1 MNEITII
8 PIKNFPEITEGD
20 DLIEL
25 LINCLENSTISIEEN
40 DIIVITQKIV
50 SKSESRLRNLEDIT
64 FEELLAAE
72 STEII
77 RKRGDLVIAR
87 TKHGFI
93 CANAGIDKSNIENG
107 HALLLPID
115 PDKSA
120 SKYREQIYARLQKK
134 VAVIISDTFGRPWRV
149 GQVNFAIGSSGIE
162 PLVRYIGSTDTFE
175 NELNAT
181 EIAIIDE
188 IASSAELVME
198 KTLNIPIAILR
209 GVNYRDSKNNAK
221 DLIRKKDEDFFL

>member
-8 PIKNFPEITEGD
+8 PVRNFPEINEGD
-20 DLIEL
+20 DLIEML
-25 LINCLENSTISIEEN
+25 FKSLESSKLSIEEN

-50 SKSESRLRNLEDIT
+50 SKSESRLRNLEDIS
-64 FEELLAAE
+64 FEELLSQE

-77 RKRGDLVIAR
+77 RKRGELVIAR
-87 TKHGFI
+87 TKHGII

-120 SKYREQIYARLQKK
+120 SKFRKQIYKYIQKN

-149 GQVNFAIGSSGIE
+149 GQVNFAIGSSGIQ
-162 PLVRYIGSTDTFE
+162 PLVSYIGKNDTYK

-209 GVNYRDSKNNAK
+209 GVNYKTSKGNAK
-221 DLIRKKDEDFFL
+221 DLVRKENEDFFI

>member
-50 SKSESRLRNLEDIT
+50 SKSESRLRNLEDVT

-120 SKYREQIYARLQKK
+120 SKYREQIHARLQKK

-162 PLVRYIGSTDTFE
+162 PLVSYIGSTDTFE

-209 GVNYRDSKNNAK
+209 GVNYRDSNNNAK

>member
-1 MNEITII
+1 MSEITII
-8 PIKNFPEITEGD
+8 PVKNFPEINAGD

-25 LINCLENSTISIEEN
+25 LINSLEDSNVSIEEN
-40 DIIVITQKIV
+40 DIIVLTQKIV
-50 SKSESRLRNLEDIT
+50 SKSESRLRNLEDT
-64 FEELLAAE
+64 SFEELLAEE

-93 CANAGIDKSNIENG
+93 CANAGIDKSNIEDG

-115 PDKSA
+115 PDRSA
-120 SKYREQIYARLQKK
+120 SKYREQIYTRLQKK

-162 PLVRYIGSTDTFE
+162 PLVSYIGSTDTFE

>member
-8 PIKNFPEITEGD
+8 PVKNFPEINAGD

-25 LINCLENSTISIEEN
+25 LINSLEDSNVSIEEN
-40 DIIVITQKIV
+40 DIIVLTQKIV
-50 SKSESRLRNLEDIT
+50 SKSESRLRNLEDT
-64 FEELLAAE
+64 SFEELLAEE
-72 STEII
+72 STQII

-93 CANAGIDKSNIENG
+93 CANAGIDKSNIEDG

-115 PDKSA
+115 PDRSA
-120 SKYREQIYARLQKK
+120 SKYREQIYTRLQKK

-162 PLVRYIGSTDTFE
+162 PLVSYIGSTDTFE

>member
-8 PIKNFPEITEGD
+8 PVKNFPEINAGD

-25 LINCLENSTISIEEN
+25 LINSLEDSNASIEEN
-40 DIIVITQKIV
+40 DIIVLTQKIV
-50 SKSESRLRNLEDIT
+50 SKSESRLRNLEDT
-64 FEELLAAE
+64 SFEELLAEE

-93 CANAGIDKSNIENG
+93 CANAGIDKSNIEDG

-115 PDKSA
+115 PDRSA
-120 SKYREQIYARLQKK
+120 SKYREQIYTRLQKK

-162 PLVRYIGSTDTFE
+162 PLVSYIGSTDTFE

>member
-50 SKSESRLRNLEDIT
+50 SKSESRLRNLEEVT

-162 PLVRYIGSTDTFE
+162 PLVSYIGSTDTFE

>member
-162 PLVRYIGSTDTFE
+162 PLVSYIGSSDTFE

>member
-8 PIKNFPEITEGD
+8 PIKNFPEINAGD

-25 LINCLENSTISIEEN
+25 LINSLEDSNVSIEEN
-40 DIIVITQKIV
+40 DIIVLTQKIV
-50 SKSESRLRNLEDIT
+50 SKSESRLRNLEDT
-64 FEELLAAE
+64 SFEELLAEE

-93 CANAGIDKSNIENG
+93 CANAGIDKSNIEDG

-115 PDKSA
+115 PDRSA
-120 SKYREQIYARLQKK
+120 SKYREQIYTRTQRK

-162 PLVRYIGSTDTFE
+162 PLVSYIGSTDTFE

>member
-1 MNEITII
+1 MSEITII
-8 PIKNFPEITEGD
+8 PVKNFPEINAGD

-25 LINCLENSTISIEEN
+25 LINSLEDSNVSIEEN
-40 DIIVITQKIV
+40 DIIVLTQKIV
-50 SKSESRLRNLEDIT
+50 SKSESRLRNLEDT
-64 FEELLAAE
+64 SFEELLAEE

-93 CANAGIDKSNIENG
+93 CANAGIDKSNIEDG
-107 HALLLPID
+107 YALLLPID
-115 PDKSA
+115 PDRSA
-120 SKYREQIYARLQKK
+120 SKYREQIYTRLQKK

-162 PLVRYIGSTDTFE
+162 PLVSYIGSTDTFE

>member
-50 SKSESRLRNLEDIT
+50 SKSESRLRNLEDVT

-93 CANAGIDKSNIENG
+93 CANAGIDKSNIKNG

>member
-50 SKSESRLRNLEDIT
+50 SKSESRLRNLEDVT

-107 HALLLPID
+107 YALLLPID

-162 PLVRYIGSTDTFE
+162 PLVSYIGSTDTFE

>member
-1 MNEITII
+1 MSEITII
-8 PIKNFPEITEGD
+8 PVKNFPEINAGD

-25 LINCLENSTISIEEN
+25 LINSLEDSNISIEEN
-40 DIIVITQKIV
+40 DIIVLTQKIV
-50 SKSESRLRNLEDIT
+50 SKSESRLRNLEDT
-64 FEELLAAE
+64 SFEELLAEE

-115 PDKSA
+115 PNRSA
-120 SKYREQIYARLQKK
+120 SKYREQIYTKLQKK

-162 PLVRYIGSTDTFE
+162 PLVSYIGSTDTFE

>member
-8 PIKNFPEITEGD
+8 PVKNFPEINAGD
-20 DLIEL
+20 DLIGL
-25 LINCLENSTISIEEN
+25 LINSLEDSNVSIEEN
-40 DIIVITQKIV
+40 DIIVLTQKIV
-50 SKSESRLRNLEDIT
+50 SKSESRLRNLEDT
-64 FEELLAAE
+64 SFEELLAEE

-93 CANAGIDKSNIENG
+93 CANAGIDKSNIEDG

-115 PDKSA
+115 PDRSA
-120 SKYREQIYARLQKK
+120 SKYREQIYTRLQKK

-162 PLVRYIGSTDTFE
+162 PLVSYIGSTDTFE

-209 GVNYRDSKNNAK
+209 GVNYRDSNNNAK

>member
-8 PIKNFPEITEGD
+8 PVKNFPEINAGD

-25 LINCLENSTISIEEN
+25 LINSLEDSNVSIEEN
-40 DIIVITQKIV
+40 DIIVLTQKIV
-50 SKSESRLRNLEDIT
+50 SKSESRLRNLEDT
-64 FEELLAAE
+64 SFEELLAEE

-93 CANAGIDKSNIENG
+93 CANAGIDKSNIEDG

-115 PDKSA
+115 PDRSA
-120 SKYREQIYARLQKK
+120 SKYREQIYTRLQKK

-162 PLVRYIGSTDTFE
+162 PLVSYIGSTDTFE

-188 IASSAELVME
+188 IASSAERVIE
-198 KTLNIPIAILR
+198 KTLKIPIAILR

>member
-8 PIKNFPEITEGD
+8 PIKNFPEIAEGD

-50 SKSESRLRNLEDIT
+50 SKSESRLRNLEDVT

-162 PLVRYIGSTDTFE
+162 PLVSYIGSTDTFE

>member
-8 PIKNFPEITEGD
+8 PIKNFPEIAEGD

-25 LINCLENSTISIEEN
+25 LIYCLENSTISIEEN

-50 SKSESRLRNLEDIT
+50 SKSESRLRNLEDVT

-77 RKRGDLVIAR
+77 RKRGELVIAR

-120 SKYREQIYARLQKK
+120 SKYREQIYTRLQKK

-162 PLVRYIGSTDTFE
+162 PLVSYIGSTDTFE

>member
-50 SKSESRLRNLEDIT
+50 SKSESRLRSLEDVT

>member
-8 PIKNFPEITEGD
+8 PVKNFPEINAGD

-25 LINCLENSTISIEEN
+25 LINILEDSNISIEEN
-40 DIIVITQKIV
+40 DIIVLTQKIV
-50 SKSESRLRNLEDIT
+50 SKSESRLRNLEDT
-64 FEELLAAE
+64 SFEELLAEE

-93 CANAGIDKSNIENG
+93 CANAGIDKSNIEDG

-115 PDKSA
+115 PDRSA
-120 SKYREQIYARLQKK
+120 SKYREQIYTRLQKK

-162 PLVRYIGSTDTFE
+162 PLVSYIGSTDTFE

>member
-50 SKSESRLRNLEDIT
+50 SKSESRLRSLEDVT

-162 PLVRYIGSTDTFE
+162 PLVSYIGSTDTFE

>member
-1 MNEITII
+1 MSEIRII
-8 PIKNFPEITEGD
+8 PVKNFPEINAGD

-25 LINCLENSTISIEEN
+25 LINSLEDSNVSIEEN
-40 DIIVITQKIV
+40 DIIVLTQKIV
-50 SKSESRLRNLEDIT
+50 SKSESRLRNLEDT
-64 FEELLAAE
+64 SFEELLAEE
-72 STEII
+72 STKII

-93 CANAGIDKSNIENG
+93 CANAGIDKSNIEDG

-115 PDKSA
+115 PDRSA
-120 SKYREQIYARLQKK
+120 SKYREQIYTRLQKK

-162 PLVRYIGSTDTFE
+162 PLVSYIGSTDTFE

>member
-8 PIKNFPEITEGD
+8 PVKNFPEINAGD

-25 LINCLENSTISIEEN
+25 LINSLEDSNVSIEEN
-40 DIIVITQKIV
+40 DIIVLTQKIV
-50 SKSESRLRNLEDIT
+50 SKSESRLRNLEDT
-64 FEELLAAE
+64 SFEELLAEE

-93 CANAGIDKSNIENG
+93 CANAGIDKSNIEDG

-115 PDKSA
+115 PDRSA
-120 SKYREQIYARLQKK
+120 SKYREQIYTRLQKK

-162 PLVRYIGSTDTFE
+162 PLVSYIGSTDTFE

-209 GVNYRDSKNNAK
+209 GVNYRNSKNNAK

>member
-8 PIKNFPEITEGD
+8 PIKNFPEIAEGD

-25 LINCLENSTISIEEN
+25 LIYCLENSTISIEEN

-50 SKSESRLRNLEDIT
+50 SKSESRLRNLEDVT

-77 RKRGDLVIAR
+77 RKRGELVIAR

-162 PLVRYIGSTDTFE
+162 PLVSYIGSTDTFE

>member
-1 MNEITII
+1 MDEITII
-8 PIKNFPEITEGD
+8 PIKNFPEINAGD

-25 LINCLENSTISIEEN
+25 LINSLEDSNVSIEEN
-40 DIIVITQKIV
+40 DIIVLTQKIV
-50 SKSESRLRNLEDIT
+50 SKSESRLRNLEDT
-64 FEELLAAE
+64 SFEELLAEE

-93 CANAGIDKSNIENG
+93 CANAGIDKSNIEDG

-115 PDKSA
+115 PDRSA
-120 SKYREQIYARLQKK
+120 SKYREQIYTMLQKK

-162 PLVRYIGSTDTFE
+162 PLVSYIGSTDTFE

>member
-50 SKSESRLRNLEDIT
+50 SKSESRLRSLEDVT

-93 CANAGIDKSNIENG
+93 CANAGIDKSNIKNG

-162 PLVRYIGSTDTFE
+162 PLVSYIGSSDTFE

>member
-8 PIKNFPEITEGD
+8 PVKNFPEINAGD

-25 LINCLENSTISIEEN
+25 LINILEDSNISIEEN
-40 DIIVITQKIV
+40 DIIVLTQKIV
-50 SKSESRLRNLEDIT
+50 SKSESRLRNLEDT
-64 FEELLAAE
+64 SFEELLAEE

-115 PDKSA
+115 PDRSA
-120 SKYREQIYARLQKK
+120 NKYREQIYTRLQKK

-162 PLVRYIGSTDTFE
+162 PLVSYIGSTDTFE

>member
-50 SKSESRLRNLEDIT
+50 SKSESRLRNLEDVT
-64 FEELLAAE
+64 FEELLAEE

-162 PLVRYIGSTDTFE
+162 PLVSYIGSNDTFE

-209 GVNYRDSKNNAK
+209 GVNYRDSNNNAK

>member
-93 CANAGIDKSNIENG
+93 CANAGIDKSNIKNG

>member
-50 SKSESRLRNLEDIT
+50 SKSESRLRNLEDVT

-162 PLVRYIGSTDTFE
+162 PLVSYIGSTDTFE

>member
-8 PIKNFPEITEGD
+8 PVKNFPEINAGD

-25 LINCLENSTISIEEN
+25 LINSLEDSNVSIEEN
-40 DIIVITQKIV
+40 DIIVLTQKIV
-50 SKSESRLRNLEDIT
+50 SKSESRLRNLEDT
-64 FEELLAAE
+64 SFEELLAEE

-93 CANAGIDKSNIENG
+93 CANAGIDKSNIEDG

-115 PDKSA
+115 PDRSA
-120 SKYREQIYARLQKK
+120 SKYREQIYTKLQKK

-162 PLVRYIGSTDTFE
+162 PLVSYIGSTDTFE

>member
-8 PIKNFPEITEGD
+8 PIKNFPEINAGD

-25 LINCLENSTISIEEN
+25 LINSLEDSNVSIEEN
-40 DIIVITQKIV
+40 DIIVLTQKIV
-50 SKSESRLRNLEDIT
+50 SKSESRLRNLEDT
-64 FEELLAAE
+64 SFEELLAEE

-93 CANAGIDKSNIENG
+93 CANAGIDKSNIEDG

-115 PDKSA
+115 PDRSA
-120 SKYREQIYARLQKK
+120 SKYREQIYTRLQKK

-162 PLVRYIGSTDTFE
+162 PLVSYIGSADTFE

>member
-50 SKSESRLRNLEDIT
+50 SKSESRLRNLEDVT

-120 SKYREQIYARLQKK
+120 SKYREQIQARLQKK

-162 PLVRYIGSTDTFE
+162 PLVSYIGSTDTFE

>member
-50 SKSESRLRNLEDIT
+50 SKSESRLRNLEDVT

-162 PLVRYIGSTDTFE
+162 PLVSYIGSTDTFE

-181 EIAIIDE
+181 EIANIDE

>member
-1 MNEITII
+1 MSEITII
-8 PIKNFPEITEGD
+8 PVKNFPEINAGD

-25 LINCLENSTISIEEN
+25 LINSLEDSNVSIEEN
-40 DIIVITQKIV
+40 DIIVLTQKIV
-50 SKSESRLRNLEDIT
+50 SKSESRLRNLEDT
-64 FEELLAAE
+64 SFEELLAEE

-93 CANAGIDKSNIENG
+93 CANAGIDKSNIEDG

-115 PDKSA
+115 PDRSA
-120 SKYREQIYARLQKK
+120 SKYREQIYTRLQKK

-162 PLVRYIGSTDTFE
+162 PLVSYIGSTDTFE

-209 GVNYRDSKNNAK
+209 GVNYRNSKNNAK